1 MYAPTTV
8 SVGPIRSQK
17 GRGVRKSQKGT
28 TKRKR
33 KSIKYKKSA
42 NKGKRKGS
50 HYKKHKITVN
60 KLMRNI
66 LSTK

>member
-17 GRGVRKSQKGT
+17 GRGVRKSKKGT

-33 KSIKYKKSA
+33 KSIKYKKVQL
-42 NKGKRKGS
+42 KEKERVVTIK
-50 HYKKHKITVN
+50 
-60 KLMRNI
+60 NI
-66 LSTK
+66 KST

>member
-17 GRGVRKSQKGT
+17 GRGVRKSKKGT

-33 KSIKYKKSA
+33 KSIKYKK
-42 NKGKRKGS
+42 KVQLKEKERVVTIK
-50 HYKKHKITVN
+50 
-60 KLMRNI
+60 NI
-66 LSTK
+66 KST